1 MSEATLSSEAGGREP
16 SLWRKW
22 LWALATTNPPA
33 GRLDPVSKWL
43 VLTRAGVL
51 PMTLVSGAT
60 AGLLAAWQGA
70 PVHWGFFALALLG
83 IVLAHVAN
91 NLMND
96 LFDLAVGTDTEDY
109 PRNLYAPHPVL
120 SGMVSRTGL
129 LVAAAVVNLG
139 CLAIMLLL
147 AQARGGAIAAFALA
161 GFLLSAAYT
170 APPLRLKKR
179 GLGEPTVL
187 VVWGPLMVAGTYLA
201 ATGVLSWAVVVASLP
216 YAILST
222 SVLMGK
228 HIDKIPWDAPA
239 GTRTL
244 PVLLGEARARALTRG
259 MFVAFYA
266 LVLAL
271 VGAGLL
277 PVATL
282 LVALSLPVARRT
294 WAAFGSPKPEKSPLP
309 NPVWPLWFAPH
320 AFLLTRRA
328 GGLLVLGLLL
338 GALFS

>member
-1 MSEATLSSEAGGREP
+1 MSEASLSSEAGERQP

-70 PVHWGFFALALLG
+70 AVHWGLFALALLG

-120 SGMVSRTGL
+120 SGMISRTGL
-129 LVAAAVVNLG
+129 LAAAALVNAA
-139 CLAIMLLL
+139 CLVIMLVL
-147 AQARGGAIAAFALA
+147 AEARGGAVVAFAVA

-170 APPLRLKKR
+170 APPLRLKKH

-187 VVWGPLMVAGTYLA
+187 VVWGPLMVAGSYFV
-201 ATGVLSWAVVVASLP
+201 ATGGHSSGAVLASLP
-216 YAILST
+216 FAILST
-222 SVLMGK
+222 TVLMGK

-239 GTRTL
+239 GTHTL
-244 PVLLGEARARALTRG
+244 PVLLGEARARTLTRG

-266 LVLAL
+266 LVAAL
-271 VGAGLL
+271 VAVGLL
-277 PVATL
+277 PWATL
-282 LVALSLPVARRT
+282 LVAFSLPVARRT
-294 WAAFGSPKPEKSPLP
+294 WAAFGSPKPEKSPVP

-328 GGLLVLGLLL
+328 GGLLVLGLVF
-338 GALFS
+338 GALST